1 MDRGAPDAA
10 DFARTAEL
18 VERARALF
26 AYGGLDGIVERP
38 LLHEDGAYPQF
49 AASARGA
56 EFTDTCGRT
65 YVDWVNG
72 WGPVILGY
80 RHPEVEAAIRAQF
93 DAGPT
98 LSLMH
103 PLELAVAERIAR
115 LVPCAERV
123 AFGKN
128 GSDVVGAAVR
138 LARACTG
145 RERIAQYGFHGF
157 HDWYVCMLPG
167 VRGVPRSTRE
177 LVTAFPYG
185 DLGALERLLAKRDV
199 AAVVMEPVR
208 EIWPPS
214 GYLEGVRELCTRHG
228 TLLVFDEIVTAFRI
242 AKGGAQER
250 FGVVPD
256 LACVGKALANGL
268 PLSALVG
275 KREFMRVLPETGYG
289 MTFRGET
296 FSLAA
301 ANATLAVIER
311 DDVPAALARIGER
324 ARTGFRALT
333 ARHGVFARLAG
344 PPQRMTFEFHERHGV
359 SPMAQRELFLLEC
372 LRHGVFTNGNLLAS
386 AAHDD
391 TALERTFAGFDA
403 ALAAVARALADGAAP
418 VSRAAHGI
426 VHGFIEALD
435 ERPRSPAPDH
445 AARDA
450 GSGRAERSGPDPER
464 VRDDPERANAGA
476 GEVELYLDGWLLL
489 ADGAPD
495 ELVARGPGGVE
506 LACARVARPD
516 LASAHPTLVRPE
528 TAGFSVALP
537 AEGFADATNWD
548 VTLVA
553 RRAGRAAFHCRVLR
567 RRAVAVR
574 TGPHSM
580 ASGAI
585 LL

>member
-1 MDRGAPDAA
+1 MDRGSPDAA
-10 DFARTAEL
+10 VFARTAEL
-18 VERARALF
+18 LERARSLF

-56 EFTDTCGRT
+56 EFTDTCGRS

-103 PLELAVAERIAR
+103 PLELAVAERLAR

-138 LARACTG
+138 LARAVTG

-167 VRGVPRSTRE
+167 VRGVPQSTRE
-177 LVTAFPYG
+177 LVTTFPYG

-208 EIWPPS
+208 EVWPPS

-242 AKGGAQER
+242 AKGGAQELFR
-250 FGVVPD
+250 VVPD
-256 LACVGKALANGL
+256 LACVGKAMANGL

-275 KREFMRVLPETGYG
+275 KSEFMRVLPETGFG

-311 DDVPAALARIGER
+311 DDVPAALGRSGER

-359 SPMAQRELFLLEC
+359 SPAAQRELFLLEC

-391 TALERTFAGFDA
+391 AALERTFAGFDA
-403 ALAAVARALADGAAP
+403 ALASVARALADGVAP
-418 VSRAAHGI
+418 VRRAAHGF
-426 VHGFIEALD
+426 VETLD
-435 ERPRSPAPDH
+435 ERPTTR
-445 AARDA
+445 ARDLDDR
-450 GSGRAERSGPDPER
+450 GEPGHDTELL
-464 VRDDPERANAGA
+464 RDG
-476 GEVELYLDGWLLL
+476 GVELHVDGWLML

-495 ELVARGPGGVE
+495 ELVARGPSGVE
-506 LACARVARPD
+506 RVCERVVRPD
-516 LASAHPTLVRPE
+516 LARAHPTLVRPE
-528 TAGFSVALP
+528 DAGFTVVLP
-537 AEGFADATNWD
+537 AESFADESVWD
-548 VTLVA
+548 VTLSA
-553 RRAGRAAFHCRVLR
+553 RRAGRTVFLCRVVR

-574 TGPHSM
+574 SAPHSV
-580 ASGAI
+580 AAGAI
-585 LL
+585 VL